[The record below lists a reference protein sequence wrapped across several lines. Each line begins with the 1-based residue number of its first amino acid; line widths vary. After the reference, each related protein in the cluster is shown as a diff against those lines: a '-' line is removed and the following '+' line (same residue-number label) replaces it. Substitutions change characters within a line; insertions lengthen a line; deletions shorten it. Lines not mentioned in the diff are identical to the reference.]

1 MDLISMANS
10 LMPAGKPKYLEV
22 ARYPKISSLIERE
35 GYKKMLAVLTLMV
48 KDFCSSVNVVRNMN
62 EDQMIEAGA
71 MLLEECGN
79 FRMEDYLMMFTMAKR
94 GSFDEVKIYD
104 RIDIQL
110 ISKIMDAYWDRRHAA
125 GKRAQEEQVQHLDTL
140 GPLTRKIEHMN
151 PEQARLM
158 EGADRL
164 SAAMGSIAASMKVP
178 DVSEQELKKDIR
190 PNSTQVTW
198 QQDDGKGNSGFQ
210 KVLP

>member
-1 MDLISMANS
+1 MVNS
-10 LMPAGKPKYLEV
+10 IMPAGKPKYLEV
-22 ARYPKISSLIERE
+22 VKYPKISTLVERE
-35 GYKKMLAVLTLMV
+35 GYKKMLAVLTLLV

-94 GSFDEVKIYD
+94 GSFEEVKIYD

-110 ISKIMDAYWDRRHAA
+110 ISKIMDAYWDRRNAA
-125 GKRAQEEQVQHLDTL
+125 GKKAQEEQSQHLDTL
-140 GPLTRKIEHMN
+140 GPITRKLDN
-151 PEQARLM
+151 LTPDQARMM

-164 SAAMGSIAASMKVP
+164 AAAMGSIAASFKAP
-178 DVSEQELKKDIR
+178 EVSEKELKDAIR
-190 PNSTQVTW
+190 PNPNPVTW
-198 QQDDGKGNSGFQ
+198 QADDGKGNSGFQ
-210 KVLP
+210 KVSP